1 MKVDW
6 LAKTNS
12 ERRRFPQEAIILPS
26 NLETL
31 WMRLMGRNPPS
42 TSIFIF
48 YAMITIFVAAQRSSW
63 IVSQHVWKKYA
74 NEVFQTRS
82 LFKRKLKIV
91 FLSAHRKG
99 SSKAEI
105 SLAWY
110 PARPN

>member
-1 MKVDW
+1 MD
-6 LAKTNS
+6 
-12 ERRRFPQEAIILPS
+12 EANGSKSPLNFNIH
-26 NLETL
+26 
-31 WMRLMGRNPPS
+31 
-42 TSIFIF
+42 F